1 MPIELNSCKRCS
13 IGMNKRIE
21 INKEQIQE
29 MYSKGFANNKWLIDH
44 YRELIRTYNN
54 QFVAVMDGKVIDSD
68 VDPEVLLN
76 RLKKKGVDVSAV
88 AIDFITDNPVLY
100 LL

>member
-1 MPIELNSCKRCS
+1 
-13 IGMNKRIE
+13 MNGSVG
-21 INKEQIQE
+21 INKEKIQE

-44 YRELIRTYNN
+44 YRDLIQTYNN
-54 QFVAVMDGKVIDSD
+54 RFVAVMDGKVIDSD

-88 AIDFITDNPVLY
+88 AIDFITDNPILY